1 MDTCETHL
9 PCVKGRREEA
19 PDVSLC
25 RASAAEPVGN
35 LQYFHIPFITLS
47 QLDFDLS
54 LTSTS
59 CCALIICQR
68 NVCSSYTE
76 TTSFYMVKKRR
87 PSYSAFKNML
97 IFSIYYYIS
106 YYLTCLVWSREQ
118 RHQFHLKVLAA
129 YLWANRPGL
138 VRRQCV
144 CHGVASLC
152 IPFHFVLFRPEAN
165 RSALGNTK
173 RTKAFQFSGY
183 PERLHLCE
191 ENKNYKNKV
200 AGQMKAWEEEKKKHM
215 RGSRQNGQAALE
227 HRNQIFSMI

>member
-1 MDTCETHL
+1 MDTCESHL

-59 CCALIICQR
+59 CCTLIIYQTD
-68 NVCSSYTE
+68 VCSSYME
-76 TTSFYMVKKRR
+76 TTSFYMVKRRR
-87 PSYSAFKNML
+87 PSYSAYKNML
-97 IFSIYYYIS
+97 IFSM
-106 YYLTCLVWSREQ
+106 TCLVWSREEQ
-118 RHQFHLKVLAA
+118 RHQFHWEVLAA

-138 VRRQCV
+138 VRRQYV

-165 RSALGNTK
+165 RSVLGDTK

-200 AGQMKAWEEEKKKHM
+200 TGQMKAWEEEKKKHM
-215 RGSRQNGQAALE
+215 QGSRQNGQAALE
-227 HRNQIFSMI
+227 HRNQIFSVI

>member
-1 MDTCETHL
+1 MW
-9 PCVKGRREEA
+9 
-19 PDVSLC
+19 VSAV
-25 RASAAEPVGN
+25 ASAAEPVGN
-35 LQYFHIPFITLS
+35 LQYFHTPFITLS

-59 CCALIICQR
+59 CCALIISQT
-68 NVCSSYTE
+68 NVRSSYTV
-76 TTSFYMVKKRR
+76 TTSFYTVKKRT
-87 PSYSAFKNML
+87 PSYSAYKTML
-97 IFSIYYYIS
+97 IFSM
-106 YYLTCLVWSREQ
+106 TLVWSGEEEC
-118 RHQFHLKVLAA
+118 HQFHWEVLAA

-138 VRRQCV
+138 VRRQYV

-165 RSALGNTK
+165 RSVLRNTK

-200 AGQMKAWEEEKKKHM
+200 AGQMKAWEDEKKKTHA
-215 RGSRQNGQAALE
+215 RIKTKRS
-227 HRNQIFSMI
+227 SCPWT